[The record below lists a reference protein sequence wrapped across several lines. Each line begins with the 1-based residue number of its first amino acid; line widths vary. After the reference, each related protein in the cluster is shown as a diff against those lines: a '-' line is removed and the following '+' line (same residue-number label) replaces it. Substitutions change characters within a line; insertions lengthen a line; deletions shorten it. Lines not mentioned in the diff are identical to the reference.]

1 MCWYQLLNSSEVL
14 RVRLIFI
21 PISRIL
27 DKKTAKMATDHI
39 EPSDLDNENLEE
51 LDQIEDLKI
60 QVKRLLFQEIALSQ
74 ILILGWRID
83 DQTSPAELLDSVVL
97 QK

>member
-1 MCWYQLLNSSEVL
+1 
-14 RVRLIFI
+14 
-21 PISRIL
+21 
-27 DKKTAKMATDHI
+27 MATDHI

-60 QVKRLLFQEIALSQ
+60 QVKRLLFQEIAVSH

>member
-1 MCWYQLLNSSEVL
+1 
-14 RVRLIFI
+14 
-21 PISRIL
+21 
-27 DKKTAKMATDHI
+27 MATDHI

-60 QVKRLLFQEIALSQ
+60 QVKRLLFQEIAVSQ

-97 QK
+97 QKWQNKTVGRESEGDHHI

>member
-1 MCWYQLLNSSEVL
+1 
-14 RVRLIFI
+14 
-21 PISRIL
+21 
-27 DKKTAKMATDHI
+27 MATDHI

-97 QK
+97 QKWQNKTVGRESEGDHHI

>member
-1 MCWYQLLNSSEVL
+1 
-14 RVRLIFI
+14 
-21 PISRIL
+21 
-27 DKKTAKMATDHI
+27 MATDHI

>member
-1 MCWYQLLNSSEVL
+1 
-14 RVRLIFI
+14 
-21 PISRIL
+21 
-27 DKKTAKMATDHI
+27 MATDHI

-60 QVKRLLFQEIALSQ
+60 QVRRLLFQEIAVSHF
-74 ILILGWRID
+74 LILGWRID